1 MSLWDYL
8 RRAASAW
15 FMGFFPLF
23 EIYLAVPA
31 AIALGLDYV
40 SAVVWSVLGNF
51 SAVPLIVFFHGQ
63 LMRIESLR
71 RWLEQRRSPRW
82 QRAMD
87 RYGAWFVLLM
97 TPVLGVWAMA
107 AMAQAAG
114 MKRARLLSASLVS
127 IALYATVL
135 AVGIALGGR
144 ALTPH

>member
-8 RRAASAW
+8 VRAASAW
-15 FMGFFPLF
+15 FMGFFPLL

-51 SAVPLIVFFHGQ
+51 SVVPLVIFFYGQ
-63 LMRIESLR
+63 LMRVEPLR
-71 RWLEQRRSPRW
+71 RWLERRNTARW

-97 TPVLGVWAMA
+97 TPLLGVWAMA

-114 MKRARLLSASLVS
+114 MSRVRLLTSSLTS
-127 IALYATVL
+127 ITVYAVAI
-135 AVGIALGGR
+135 AVGIALGVDV
-144 ALTPH
+144 LTHK